1 MTGRRDGTPAAGA
14 TCAIVAAPLAH
25 LYARPDHRAELR
37 SQRLHGEVLRIH
49 ARDGAWCLA
58 AGFDGYAGW
67 IRSWSLVSTTARAGA
82 AWAAAARAVA
92 WRPLVPVHAAPA
104 SDAAVIARLPW
115 GARLVPLAGT
125 RVAGG
130 FRAVLLPGG
139 GGGFVPAR
147 ALGPRWR
154 AAPGL
159 AGGAARGRRA
169 AALAL
174 AQRGTGYLWGG
185 ASSLGFDCSGLVQWA
200 YALCGLALPRDARDQ
215 IRVARPLAGDER
227 ARPGDLLF
235 FGRAGD
241 VNHVALFTAPP
252 RFVHAY
258 GRVEEAVLSG
268 PGSDAR
274 PELRAIFLG
283 VRRPG

>member
-1 MTGRRDGTPAAGA
+1 MARGRGGTPAERA

-25 LYARPDHRAELR
+25 LHARPDHRAELR
-37 SQRLHGEVLRIH
+37 SQRLHGEVLCIH
-49 ARDGAWCLA
+49 ARRGAWFLA

-67 IRSWSLVSTTARAGA
+67 VRGWSLVLTTARAGA

-104 SDAAVIARLPW
+104 SDSTVIARLPW
-115 GARLVPLAGT
+115 GARLVPLAGA
-125 RVAGG
+125 RALGE

-139 GGGFVPAR
+139 GGGFVPAG
-147 ALGPRWR
+147 ALGPRWL
-154 AAPGL
+154 AAPGRD
-159 AGGAARGRRA
+159 GAASRGRRA
-169 AALAL
+169 ALLAR
-174 AQRGTGYLWGG
+174 AQLGSGYLWGG
-185 ASSLGFDCSGLVQWA
+185 TSSLGFDCSGLVQWA
-200 YALCGLALPRDARDQ
+200 YALCGLALPRNARDQ
-215 IRVARPLAGDER
+215 IRVARPLARGES

-235 FGRAGD
+235 FARGGH

-268 PGSDAR
+268 PGPDAR
-274 PELRAIFLG
+274 PELRAILLG